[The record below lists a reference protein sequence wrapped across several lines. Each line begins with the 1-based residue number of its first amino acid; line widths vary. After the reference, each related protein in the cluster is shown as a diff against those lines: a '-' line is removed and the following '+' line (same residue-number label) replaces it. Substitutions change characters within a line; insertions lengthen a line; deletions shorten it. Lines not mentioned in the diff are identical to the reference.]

1 MNTGRRASGS
11 GTTPPPS
18 SSSRRRS
25 LKSPP
30 PFGHSV
36 KHGTHSKVKRI
47 LKIAVK
53 AVAVRVSPQKVA
65 PVICQLNQGIYV
77 LQIDDMEV
85 DSLLWLQVG
94 CGWICSV
101 DGSGAVTFVVSTE
114 AEAHKSW
121 SLEFDNRRN
130 ISQAIASLLTRS
142 YGLIDARRLS
152 RSILSHAKTNAGK
165 KLMNVLDVSVEDLL
179 IGLKSSTG
187 LRQNELLDF
196 IRITASQQSNPPQVV
211 EEIAA
216 DVDRLINLRPTV
228 WVKDN
233 LKIIETTDTKERNKN
248 FILAAARGDLKLF
261 QKFLAEGQ
269 DLIALHPEIGY
280 TALHAAADFGCTP
293 IVKELLL
300 AGVSS
305 NIRDTRK
312 AQTPLHF
319 AAQSGRTD
327 ICRLLLDKGADRS
340 VASSEGLLA
349 FEIAHEYGHVECR
362 EILKQVPP
370 EIHHISVT
378 ETTSRSISLTWQAP
392 VMTESVYAKIIDY
405 VVEWVPIGDAF
416 VVGNGNTFE
425 MTTNSFTIAGLMPYT
440 GHGFRVY
447 SRSLAGISPPSSRM
461 VPFTTPCEPDA
472 PSPVEIF
479 KVTTNSIQL
488 AWNPPPST
496 NGRPLDYYQLE
507 VVECDKMGFI
517 LSSHDNRT
525 DNALQV
531 HSDRHHGDPN
541 HPESTDDAPGV
552 RRGSVSHGVEDES
565 DDDHDHPVG
574 RRRHRHGKR
583 SFVEQY
589 DESETEGGA
598 ASRGTAAS
606 QGDRGPNST
615 GGPNRSYRLLKH
627 KNVESLQRDIT
638 GLKPNASYKCRVRC
652 HTELGYSYWSDWCA
666 PVVPSAGVYVLGFND
681 VGSSDGA
688 DPSSRTLTLGWFQPS
703 LTGSRRVTAYEIQKC
718 IVKGPLHK
726 VIHVSMPAF
735 LRKRE
740 PSEVATLEYDT
751 VKTGVTGNKL
761 EVEGSLVI
769 YCTVLTLLSVF
780 DTQGCWLGAIIF
792 SVCGPA
798 LGLIGL
804 IGR

>member
-1 MNTGRRASGS
+1 M
-11 GTTPPPS
+11 
-18 SSSRRRS
+18 SSRRRS
-25 LKSPP
+25 CKSPP
-30 PFGHSV
+30 LATSHKSSHHA
-36 KHGTHSKVKRI
+36 KIRRT

-53 AVAVRVSPQKVA
+53 AVAVRVSPGKVSA
-65 PVICQLNQGIYV
+65 VVCQLNQGIYV
-77 LQIDDMEV
+77 LQIDEIEA

-101 DGSGAVTFVVSTE
+101 DGTGAPTFTVSTE

-121 SLEFDNRRN
+121 SLEFDNRRK

-142 YGLIDARRLS
+142 YGLTDARRLS
-152 RSILSHAKTNAGK
+152 RSIHNHAKSNGGK
-165 KLMNVLDVSVEDLL
+165 KLLNVLDVGIEDLM
-179 IGLKSSTG
+179 IGLKASTG

-216 DVDRLINLRPTV
+216 EVDRLMNLRPTV

-233 LKIIETTDTKERNKN
+233 LKIIETTDTKDRNKN

-261 QKFLAEGQ
+261 QKFLAQGQ

-280 TALHAAADFGCTP
+280 TALHAAADFGCTA
-293 IVKELLL
+293 IVKELLA
-300 AGVSS
+300 AGVSP

-327 ICRLLLDKGADRS
+327 ICRLLLDRNADRS
-340 VASSEGLLA
+340 LANSDGKLA
-349 FEIAHEYGHVECR
+349 FEVANEYGHVECR

-378 ETTSRSISLTWQAP
+378 ETTSRSLSLSWQPP
-392 VMTESVYAKIIDY
+392 VMAESVYAKIVDY
-405 VVEWVPIGDAF
+405 VVEWVPIGDSF

-425 MTTNSFTIAGLMPYT
+425 MATNSFTIAGLMPYT

-447 SRSLAGISPPSSRM
+447 SRSLAGISSPSSRL

-479 KVTTNSIQL
+479 KVTTNSVQL

-507 VVECDKMGFI
+507 VVECDKMGFV
-517 LSSHDNRT
+517 LGSHDIRT
-525 DNALQV
+525 DYTLP
-531 HSDRHHGDPN
+531 SDSEMHAATQ
-541 HPESTDDAPGV
+541 PETTGNTVGNDDKTN
-552 RRGSVSHGVEDES
+552 RRSIFGTEEDS
-565 DDDHDHPVG
+565 DDDHGSGGGQGKAASRGV
-574 RRRHRHGKR
+574 RHKYPDPH
-583 SFVEQY
+583 
-589 DESETEGGA
+589 DELETEVGV

-606 QGDRGPNST
+606 QMGRGPNST

-627 KNVESLQRDIT
+627 KNVDVLQRDIT

-652 HTELGYSYWSDWCA
+652 RTELGYSYWSDWCA
-666 PVVPSAGVYVLGFND
+666 PVVPSAGVYVVQFNE
-681 VGSSDGA
+681 VSGA
-688 DPSSRTLTLGWFQPS
+688 ADTDPAARQVRLSWFQPS
-703 LTGSRRVTAYEIQKC
+703 LTGSRKVSAYEVQKC
-718 IVKGPLHK
+718 VVKGPLYG

-740 PSEVATLEYDT
+740 PSQVSALEFET
-751 VKTGVTGNKL
+751 VKTGLTTNEVD
-761 EVEGSLVI
+761 VEGTFVH
-769 YCTVLTLLSVF
+769 TVLSCHHQLFILYMRRF
-780 DTQGCWLGAIIF
+780 
-792 SVCGPA
+792 
-798 LGLIGL
+798 
-804 IGR
+804 IGRKKLSFPGSP